1 MTKKN
6 VYAVDIGRTR
16 GIFSA
21 WEGKDGAK
29 ESIYRY
35 PNARYKGFATTTE
48 AEAWLIE
55 PWMNPATPAP
65 VKNTTPTKLPSIPE
79 PVANP
84 DEKMGKR
91 ERSATPPQT

>member
-35 PNARYKGFATTTE
+35 SNARYKGFPRV
-48 AEAWLIE
+48 LI
-55 PWMNPATPAP
+55 P
-65 VKNTTPTKLPSIPE
+65 
-79 PVANP
+79 
-84 DEKMGKR
+84 R
-91 ERSATPPQT
+91 